1 MLEGSEQPAKSIFSL
16 QNKPQ
21 TRHRQRKRARQRA
34 RPPGTRTRHAHLTVP
49 VRAHTHACMRARAP
63 THQQPPISGARVGRR
78 LQLLSPRLPC
88 GLGIRLA
95 AAAPAALAFAR
106 RHCSRVLW
114 HPAWRRPLA
123 CLGSA
128 SSPSPLWTDAALL
141 VPLVPAACVVLLLL
155 LPFFAVAP
163 QRLGRTP
170 PSQTHAQA
178 SQSQAC
184 SSRSCCSRRRRKR
197 NCQCDG
203 PGLPFPGPWV
213 PPPPVPPPLV
223 PRLQPPAFCRKSS
236 QVEAS
241 PCGWPRARVKRLGA
255 TLT

>member
-155 LPFFAVAP
+155 LPFLRWLPSAGDERRPRKPTRRPVNPEHAAAV
-163 QRLGRTP
+163 
-170 PSQTHAQA
+170 
-178 SQSQAC
+178 
-184 SSRSCCSRRRRKR
+184 
-197 NCQCDG
+197 
-203 PGLPFPGPWV
+203 
-213 PPPPVPPPLV
+213 
-223 PRLQPPAFCRKSS
+223 PAAAAAAGKEIVSAM
-236 QVEAS
+236 VLAS
-241 PCGWPRARVKRLGA
+241 PSPAPGCRLLLCLRPFFRGCSLPHSAERARRWKQVPAVGLERE
-255 TLT
+255 